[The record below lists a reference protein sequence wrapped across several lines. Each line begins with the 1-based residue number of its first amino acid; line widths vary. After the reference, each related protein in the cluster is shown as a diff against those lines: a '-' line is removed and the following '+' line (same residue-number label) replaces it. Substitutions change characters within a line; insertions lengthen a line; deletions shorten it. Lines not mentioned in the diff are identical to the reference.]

1 MRIKPVLTFAS
12 IILVT
17 TGIAIVGLSA
27 THIRAMDAISGS
39 PVLPEIA
46 FHQGTSVHQGTSGH
60 QAASGK
66 VATRVFALPNRGAY
80 IGTISIPALKKTL
93 PIYQGTEN
101 SQLEKGVGHFEG
113 SVLPGQHDNSVLAG
127 HRDGVF
133 SHLGKL
139 KLGDLLIVK
148 TVNGNF
154 TYKVSRFRIV
164 DQNDRTVIVPTKGA
178 VLTLSTCYPFF
189 YIGSAPKRFIVSAN
203 LLAPSKLVHSQKA

>member
-39 PVLPEIA
+39 QVLPEIA
-46 FHQGTSVHQGTSGH
+46 YHQRTSGKE
-60 QAASGK
+60 ASMAFL
-66 VATRVFALPNRGAY
+66 VPSRGDY

-93 PIYQGTEN
+93 PIYQGTED

-133 SHLGKL
+133 SRLGNL
-139 KLGDLLIVK
+139 KLGDLLFVD
-148 TVNGNF
+148 TPNGNF

-189 YIGSAPKRFIVSAN
+189 YIGNAPKRYIVSAD
-203 LLAPSKLVHSQKA
+203 LIAPLELVHS